1 MEDDLK
7 LLKVEYFRNRLLDP
21 IKICWGVKFVWGSKK
36 FRGKTFRDVNIF
48 FQGSK
53 FVEGQQISGSK
64 FVGGQ
69 NLWSVKKCCLSKYC

>member
-48 FQGSK
+48 F
-53 FVEGQQISGSK
+53 
-64 FVGGQ
+64 
-69 NLWSVKKCCLSKYC
+69 